1 MNKNEK
7 PKAKILNNDDLTE
20 ETIIKDSAQ
29 MFEHQTDTD
38 NEIKELSDNVD
49 VKDINNLSKDI
60 LGKK

>member
-60 LGKK
+60 FGKK